1 MEEVKIYALVCP
13 LSLKIK
19 YIGRTKVSLPM
30 RLSQHVFHAKN
41 FRDNTH
47 KSNWIRSL
55 LKINSRPY
63 IRKLCVVKGWSES
76 YEVERNLIAKYQSR
90 LLNHNDRGSG
100 NNAPKSN
107 EHRQK
112 LSDFMKKTYTLK
124 GKALHEKTVYVYDL
138 KGNLLSSYDSSKKAA
153 ANLGI
158 YHKSISKALSGI
170 CKQIKGYQFSRFIE
184 KMPDLTTDARIMG
197 KRKNQ

>member
-1 MEEVKIYALVCP
+1 MEEIKIYALICP
-13 LSLKIK
+13 LSLKVK

-41 FRDNTH
+41 FKDNTH

-63 IRKLCVVKGWSES
+63 IRTLCIIKGWSNS
-76 YEVERNLIAKYQSR
+76 YEIEKKLIAKYEHR

-107 EHRQK
+107 EHKQK
-112 LSDFMKKTYTLK
+112 ISNFIKETYTLK
-124 GKALHEKTVYVYDL
+124 GKALHEKRVYVYDI
-138 KGNLLSSYDSSKKAA
+138 KGNLLRSYDSSKKAA
-153 ANLGI
+153 VDLDI
-158 YHKSISKALSGI
+158 YHKSISKVLSGI
-170 CKQIKGYQFSRFIE
+170 CKQIKGYQFSRSIKE
-184 KMPDLTTDARIMG
+184 MADLTNNARIMG
-197 KRKNQ
+197 KFKN